1 LNKTLRY
8 DMILYDILRFK
19 KTKKC
24 NNQRRKTAH

>member
-1 LNKTLRY
+1 
-8 DMILYDILRFK
+8 MILYDILRFK

>member
-8 DMILYDILRFK
+8 DMIRLILRFK